1 MTAIVQVE
9 CPECGHRSPIE
20 YRRVGYPTVCEGC
33 NKEVTLRMADVGEI
47 PNTGRELTFSDF
59 IRLLQAESSRRIIAP
74 LLKEWFEY
82 RVVGKGNGP
91 RVIDTAKIPVDMLK
105 LHIGIQE
112 DERMQRSLYQA
123 AMSLWR

>member
-1 MTAIVQVE
+1 
-9 CPECGHRSPIE
+9 
-20 YRRVGYPTVCEGC
+20 
-33 NKEVTLRMADVGEI
+33 MADVGEI